1 MACTCRQRRAVSR
14 VHNRSCRVYLDACK
28 RKMQPRHVSS
38 SAHETAMYDV
48 HLPPFEPEEET
59 ALLEP
64 SSHPSSTPSI
74 PKVFAASPF
83 PLPSSPSSPSLFFVS
98 FFVFVLL
105 DIVI

>member
-48 HLPPFEPEEET
+48 HLPPFRAGGGNSAPRAFLT
-59 ALLEP
+59 
-64 SSHPSSTPSI
+64 
-74 PKVFAASPF
+74 
-83 PLPSSPSSPSLFFVS
+83 S
-98 FFVFVLL
+98 FFEPI
-105 DIVI
+105 DT